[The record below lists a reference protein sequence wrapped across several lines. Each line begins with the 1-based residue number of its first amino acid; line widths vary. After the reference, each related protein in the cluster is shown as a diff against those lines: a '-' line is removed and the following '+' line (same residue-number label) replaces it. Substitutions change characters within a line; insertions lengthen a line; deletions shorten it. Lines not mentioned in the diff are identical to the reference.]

1 MHRKQGM
8 TALICNPRTLGAAE
22 TGGLSGL
29 HGNQLDGNQAQGEA
43 LSQRSEMDSDRSGSS
58 SGF

>member
-8 TALICNPRTLGAAE
+8 TALIGHPGTMGAAE
-22 TGGLSGL
+22 AGGLSGL
-29 HGNQLDGNQAQGEA
+29 NGNQLDGNQAQGEA
-43 LSQRSEMDSDRSGSS
+43 LSQGNKMDSDKSRSP